1 MEGRHEPPQHLIS
14 LRRNQSSFKMAD
26 LGRFY
31 VLGPPMKSRDG
42 VMELTTTV
50 MLQTPG
56 IIPPYAPYAPS
67 WTLMNMEGP
76 VRYDSDWVPG
86 GRRELLR
93 QGLETAD
100 LWTGQV
106 WWHYPAMARS
116 FSVVVIDQ
124 QYVE

>member
-1 MEGRHEPPQHLIS
+1 M
-14 LRRNQSSFKMAD
+14 QSH
-26 LGRFY
+26 
-31 VLGPPMKSRDG
+31 DG
-42 VMELTTTV
+42 VLNLTTTV

-56 IIPPYAPYAPS
+56 MIPPYAPYPP
-67 WTLMNMEGP
+67 WTLINMEDP
-76 VRYDSDWVPG
+76 VKYDSSWVPG

-106 WWHYPAMARS
+106 LWHYPAIARS

-124 QYVE
+124 QYVASCASATLA